1 MDIRPIGNTYQPL
14 PASVDRGAAASGS
27 PPVGIRVADTPADA
41 SGVVQ
46 TAIAATPVGAAQSGA
61 DATQAA
67 SGFQADHASVQ
78 KAVDEINQ
86 AMKALAQEGIEF
98 TIDKDTKFDVVKII
112 DKETNQVIR
121 QLPSQTTIEIAKA
134 LDKLQGLLIKQEA

>member
-1 MDIRPIGNTYQPL
+1 
-14 PASVDRGAAASGS
+14 
-27 PPVGIRVADTPADA
+27 
-41 SGVVQ
+41 VVQ

>member
-14 PASVDRGAAASGS
+14 PASADRGAAASGS
-27 PPVGIRVADTPADA
+27 PPVALRVAGAPADA

-46 TAIAATPVGAAQSGA
+46 TAIAATPVGAAQSGG
-61 DATQAA
+61 DAAQAA
-67 SGFQADHASVQ
+67 SGHPADHATVQ

-98 TIDKDTKFDVVKII
+98 TIDKDTKFDVVKIV